1 MRPTAGGEKRG
12 IHRRAR
18 LERSGGQEALDRE
31 PPPREPRQREHR
43 ARAHGA
49 PLAGQPVLHDEVGGD
64 AGRVGLVEHASQERR
79 RDLERDVA
87 DDAMPL
93 VGKRHEERISLD
105 HVDAWVPCEAAA
117 EPAGQPRVELDRDD
131 PVGGVGERRRQPAG
145 ARADLDDEIGP
156 RDAGRGDH
164 LGSEA
169 GASEK
174 VLPVSEPGAM
184 AATSRGHGTSLC
196 RFPSA
201 RVYYQT
207 PGTSRAVVAA

>member
-1 MRPTAGGEKRG
+1 M
-12 IHRRAR
+12 
-18 LERSGGQEALDRE
+18 
-31 PPPREPRQREHR
+31 
-43 ARAHGA
+43 HG
-49 PLAGQPVLHDEVGGD
+49 VL
-64 AGRVGLVEHASQERR
+64 
-79 RDLERDVA
+79 
-87 DDAMPL
+87 
-93 VGKRHEERISLD
+93 
-105 HVDAWVPCEAAA
+105 CEAAA

-131 PVGGVGERRRQPAG
+131 PVGGVGERRSQPAG

-164 LGSEA
+164 LGGEA